1 MIFITG
7 ASGNVGRAVVEY
19 LRTREVPFRIG
30 SRTINSVIYQDG
42 IEVVP
47 FDFLQESTFHSA
59 VHGCNAVFLLRPP
72 AISNMRKTLNLFLDV
87 SRSQGI
93 QHVVFVS
100 VAGAANNPIVPH
112 HAVEQHLRQGGKG
125 WTILRPNFFAQNL
138 GDAYR
143 DDIVKDDRIFVPA
156 GAGRIAF
163 IDVRDIA
170 KVAVNVLINPIPHQE
185 KTYTLS
191 GSESLSFAN
200 VASILSKEMGRTI
213 VYEPA
218 SILSYF
224 FHLLRR
230 KMPMA
235 QVLVQTILH
244 IGLRFGQAETIDDTL
259 AKLLGHSPSTLY
271 TYIHD
276 YRELWLKSE
285 ALTQP
290 SEDLIINRVKTL

>member
-1 MIFITG
+1 MIFVTG
-7 ASGNVGRAVVEY
+7 ASGNVGRAVIDC
-19 LRTREVPFRIG
+19 LRTCKVPFRIG
-30 SRTINSVIYQDG
+30 SRTANSVIYQDG
-42 IEVVP
+42 IEIVP
-47 FDFLQESTFHSA
+47 FDFLQENTFQSA

-72 AISNMRKTLNLFLDV
+72 AISNMHETLNLFLDV

-112 HAVEQHLRQGGKG
+112 HAVEQHLRQGSKG

-156 GAGRIAF
+156 GAGRVAF

-170 KVAVNVLINPIPHQE
+170 KVAVNILIDPIPHQE

-191 GSESLSFAN
+191 GSESLSFTN
-200 VASILSKEMGRTI
+200 VASILSKEMGRMI
-213 VYEPA
+213 VYQPA
-218 SILSYF
+218 SILGYF
-224 FHLLRR
+224 SHLLRL
-230 KMPMA
+230 KMPME
-235 QVLVQTILH
+235 QILVQTILH

-259 AKLLGHSPSTLY
+259 AKLLGHPPSTLY
-271 TYIHD
+271 NYIHD
-276 YRELWLKSE
+276 YRELWLK
-285 ALTQP
+285 T
-290 SEDLIINRVKTL
+290 D